1 MEASSYG
8 PGAVPGP
15 GVGREADVAPAPSV
29 DPTAGRTAGFWEP
42 ANPAPLGLA
51 GFAAT
56 TMMLSLVNGNL
67 LSPRGLG
74 PVLALAL
81 AYGGI
86 AQLLAG
92 MWEFRTGNTFGA
104 VAFSS
109 YGAFWISFFA
119 LLHIVPAGLITP
131 HALSAYLWIWGGF
144 TFYMFIASL
153 RTTGAVALV
162 LLLLWITFFLLAIGD
177 MGSGH
182 ATWMHWGGYVGIATA
197 AAAFYASF
205 AQVMNSTFGRVV
217 CPLFPL
223 GARPAATP

>member
-15 GVGREADVAPAPSV
+15 GARREADVAPAPSV
-29 DPTAGRTAGFWEP
+29 DPTAGRAAGFWEP

-56 TMMLSLVNGNL
+56 TMMLSLINGNL
-67 LSPRGLG
+67 ISPRGVG

-109 YGAFWISFFA
+109 FGAFWISFFI
-119 LLHIVPAGLITP
+119 LLHVVPAALITP

-144 TFYMFIASL
+144 TFYMFFASL
-153 RTTGAVALV
+153 RTTGAIALV
-162 LLLLWITFFLLAIGD
+162 FLLLWITFFLLAIGN
-177 MGSGH
+177 MGNLH
-182 ATWMHWGGYVGIATA
+182 PTWTHWGGYVGIATA
-197 AAAFYASF
+197 VAAFYASF

-217 CPLFPL
+217 LPLFPL
-223 GARPAATP
+223 AARPAAAA